1 MLFKSFSPKQDNF
14 RDRVSL
20 FRKSSILLSFILIGR
35 YFYCSSRLKQGL
47 ISGIYQNFSLF
58 RATSG
63 KIESMFKVV
72 GDFHLKHRIGK
83 GNYADVYLGEH
94 KTTGKPYAI
103 KVIAKERFSHPK
115 LISGLESEV
124 KIMREFTHR
133 NIVQLERYFSSQ
145 NNFYLVLDYCAGG
158 DLSKFIKKSQRLREN
173 TAFNFLSQIA
183 DGISF
188 LNERNFIHRDLKSA
202 NVLLTETSPN
212 ATLKI
217 ADFGFARQLQGDALA
232 GTACGTP
239 LYMAPEIL
247 EAREYDAK
255 ADIWSIG
262 CIFYEMLAG
271 HCPFSGVNET
281 DLLNN
286 IRTKE
291 LRVPSDVSK
300 VSVGILVKVS
310 PFSFCF

>member
-1 MLFKSFSPKQDNF
+1 
-14 RDRVSL
+14 
-20 FRKSSILLSFILIGR
+20 
-35 YFYCSSRLKQGL
+35 
-47 ISGIYQNFSLF
+47 
-58 RATSG
+58 
-63 KIESMFKVV
+63 
-72 GDFHLKHRIGK
+72 
-83 GNYADVYLGEH
+83 
-94 KTTGKPYAI
+94 
-103 KVIAKERFSHPK
+103 
-115 LISGLESEV
+115 
-124 KIMREFTHR
+124 MREFTHR

-145 NNFYLVLDYCAGG
+145 NNFYLVLDFCAGG
-158 DLSKFIKKSQRLREN
+158 DLSKYIKKSQRLREN

-183 DGISF
+183 DGIAF

-202 NVLLTETSPN
+202 NVLLTEASPN

-300 VSVGILVKVS
+300 VSVGILVKVCFIFH
-310 PFSFCF
+310 FSLHR